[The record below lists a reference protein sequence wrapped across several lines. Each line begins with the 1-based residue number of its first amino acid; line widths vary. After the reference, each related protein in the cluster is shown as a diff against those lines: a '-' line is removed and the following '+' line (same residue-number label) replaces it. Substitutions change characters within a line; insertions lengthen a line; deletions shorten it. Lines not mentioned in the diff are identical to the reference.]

1 MSQELHLNGHYSS
14 QVADLFQRTPFA
26 GRMEPGPGVFSG
38 FAGSTVEGTEVSFW
52 IKVGGGRIQAVSF
65 LAYGCPH
72 TIAAAAWMAH
82 HARGLA
88 VTDVNRTV
96 WLEVERALAV
106 PPQKRGRLLIVEDA
120 LKDAT
125 RRATQ
130 NV

>member
-1 MSQELHLNGHYSS
+1 MTAELHLNGQYNA
-14 QVADLFQRTPFA
+14 QVADLFQRAPCA
-26 GRMEPGPGVFSG
+26 GRMEPGPGVYAG
-38 FAGSTVEGTEVSFW
+38 TAGSAVEGTEVRFW
-52 IKVGGGRIQAVSF
+52 LKVGGGRIQAVSF

-88 VTDVNRTV
+88 LSEVDRTA

-120 LKDAT
+120 LKDAAK
-125 RRATQ
+125 RATQ